1 MLLFD
6 DSYKKLETVLAHP
19 DHVVIF
25 FHLHKTAGTTVEN
38 ALRSEYGVRALKC
51 HTPADRVAVIDALK
65 GGKLPKGRKVIYGH
79 NAYALRGDLPGLGY
93 TPGVNLFR
101 FTFTRHPVDRL
112 ESWQAFL
119 KMRDPQAAHTM
130 AEFAAAYRKYTF
142 ATYFDVTDAVQWLR
156 DEVDFV
162 GLCESFDRSA
172 ALLFQLLRIPLLEVK
187 SYNVNTSTKD
197 RLPMALVPDFIERC
211 QTDFVIHEMARAGL
225 DQACERHLARE
236 PVDASSIAT
245 LARATTVNHDLDKN
259 QDPYSLLM
267 TGMDLIETDRT
278 RARAFFE
285 KSLKLNIRF
294 AKRVS
299 DFLRTRDKPMLAALQ
314 AHFTAQAS
322 DDEETNR
329 HIDLLS

>member
-6 DSYKKLETVLAHP
+6 TPYKTLETVLAHP

-25 FHLHKTAGTTVEN
+25 YHLHKTAGTTVEN
-38 ALRSEYGVRALKC
+38 TLRAEYGDRAIKC
-51 HTPADRVAVIDALK
+51 HTPSDRVNVIEALK
-65 GGKLPKGRKVIYGH
+65 AGTRPKGRKVIYGH
-79 NAYALRGDLPGLGY
+79 NAYALRGDLGALGY

-119 KMRDPQAAHTM
+119 KMRDPQADHTM
-130 AEFAAAYRKYTF
+130 QEFAATYKKYTF
-142 ATYFDVTDAVQWLR
+142 ASYFDVSDALTWLR
-156 DEVDFV
+156 DEIDFV
-162 GLCESFDRSA
+162 GLCEGFDRSA
-172 ALLFQLLRIPLLEVK
+172 ALLFQLLRIPALEVK
-187 SYNVNTSTKD
+187 SYNVNSSTKD
-197 RLPMALVPDFIERC
+197 RLPMALVPDFLERC
-211 QTDFVIHEMARAGL
+211 QMDFVIYEMARAGL
-225 DQACERHLARE
+225 DQACEAHLSRD

-245 LARATTVNHDLDKN
+245 LAKATTVNHDLDKN

-267 TGMDLIETDRT
+267 TGMDLIATDRA

-285 KSLKLNIRF
+285 KSLRLNIRF

-299 DFLRTRDKPMLAALQ
+299 AFLRTRDKPMLAALH

-322 DDEETNR
+322 DDGETR
-329 HIDLLS
+329 HHIEMLV